1 MRMQLWDHS
10 LADLVLKGGPIMWP
24 LLLCSIVALAL
35 ILDRAIAHLRMRVD
49 YPKFVRELAA
59 RVTGGEL
66 DDARELCNSQ
76 RGPIAATAGA
86 YLDTVD
92 LDDDA
97 RGSVVAREGA
107 LALEGAERRLR
118 GLSTIAHLATLLGL
132 LGTVAGLVG
141 AFHQIELAGGQ
152 VQPSDLASGIW
163 EALLTTV
170 FGLTIAIPCLAA
182 FHSLESRA
190 DQMARRMG
198 FIVSYL
204 DQWLGKHTAR
214 AQSEEA
220 QRGSLPA
227 AVGQD

>member
-1 MRMQLWDHS
+1 MQVWNHS
-10 LADLVLKGGPIMWP
+10 LAELVLKGGPIMWP
-24 LLLCSIVALAL
+24 LLGCSVVALAL
-35 ILDRAIAHLRMRVD
+35 ILDRSLAHIRMRLD
-49 YPKFVRELAA
+49 YPKFVGELAA
-59 RVTGGEL
+59 RVTTGKLEQ
-66 DDARELCNSQ
+66 ARELCSTY
-76 RGPIAATAGA
+76 RGPVAATAGA
-86 YLDTVD
+86 YLDTID

-107 LALEGAERRLR
+107 LALEGAEQRLR

-152 VQPSDLASGIW
+152 VQPSDLAAGIW

-170 FGLTIAIPCLAA
+170 FGLAIAIPCLAA

-190 DQMARRMG
+190 DQMARRMS

-204 DQWLGKHTAR
+204 DQWLGKHTAQMHSDEGER
-214 AQSEEA
+214 D
-220 QRGSLPA
+220 SLPA
-227 AVGQD
+227 AVGQG